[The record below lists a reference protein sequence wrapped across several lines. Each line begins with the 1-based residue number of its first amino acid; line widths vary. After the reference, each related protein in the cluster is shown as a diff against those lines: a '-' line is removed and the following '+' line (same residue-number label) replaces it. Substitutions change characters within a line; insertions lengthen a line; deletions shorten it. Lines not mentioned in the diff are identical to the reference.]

1 MVAHTSKRL
10 AKNTAFMYVRMGILM
25 LISLYTS
32 RIVLEELGIDDYG
45 IYNLVGSVVGMF
57 TSLKILFSSSTQR
70 FLNYEMGRG
79 KEESLQLVFN
89 ISIIVHLLI
98 CLVFVILVESVGIWF
113 LESKNQCGAG
123 SSFCSVGCFSFISIY
138 CCYRY
143 NDYSL

>member
-70 FLNYEMGRG
+70 FLYYEMGRG
-79 KEESLQLVFN
+79 K
-89 ISIIVHLLI
+89 
-98 CLVFVILVESVGIWF
+98 
-113 LESKNQCGAG
+113 
-123 SSFCSVGCFSFISIY
+123 
-138 CCYRY
+138 
-143 NDYSL
+143 D